1 MPVFACLWPVLWGCS
16 LWDFQ
21 SQAWRREEAVRPE
34 GRHVTP
40 EGRHVTPTAWPGMEL
55 VVGGD
60 AESGL
65 VKEGV
70 VGTVVEAL
78 I

>member
-1 MPVFACLWPVLWGCS
+1 M
-16 LWDFQ
+16 
-21 SQAWRREEAVRPE
+21 RPE
-34 GRHVTP
+34 GCHVTP
-40 EGRHVTPTAWPGMEL
+40 EGLHVTPAAWPGMEL

-60 AESGL
+60 AKSGL